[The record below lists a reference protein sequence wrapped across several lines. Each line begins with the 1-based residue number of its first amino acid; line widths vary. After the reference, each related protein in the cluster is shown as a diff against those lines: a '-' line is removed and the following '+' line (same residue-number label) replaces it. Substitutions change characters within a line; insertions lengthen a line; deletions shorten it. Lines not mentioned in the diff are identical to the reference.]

1 MMIRKINETLL
12 ELLMGILLFTI
23 ACQLIGMWFVTSVAA
38 YSIGLWLGAL
48 LAILSAIHM
57 YWSLN
62 RNLTLNADNE
72 KGAQA
77 YGIRANMIRYLVIV
91 AVFLVLCLTDFAY
104 PLAAFLGI
112 MGLKIGAYVQPLMK
126 KIYDKFIDK
135 EVNV

>member
-1 MMIRKINETLL
+1 MIRKINETLL
-12 ELLMGILLFTI
+12 ELLMGIFAFTLV
-23 ACQLIGMWFVTSVAA
+23 CQLIGMWLVESMAA
-38 YSIGLWLGAL
+38 YTIGLWMGAV
-48 LAILSAIHM
+48 LAMLSAVHM
-57 YWSLN
+57 YWSLS
-62 RNLTLNADNE
+62 RNLTINADNE

-91 AVFLVLCLTDFAY
+91 VIFLVICLTDFAY

-112 MGLKIGAYVQPLMK
+112 MGLKIGAYIQPLMK

>member
-1 MMIRKINETLL
+1 MLKKINETLL

-23 ACQLIGMWFVTSVAA
+23 VCQLVGMWLVPEMAK
-38 YSIGLWLGAL
+38 YSIGLWIGAL
-48 LAILSAIHM
+48 LAMASAMHM
-57 YWSLN
+57 WWSLD
-62 RNLTLNADNE
+62 RNLTINADNE

-77 YGIRANMIRYLVIV
+77 YSIRSNMIRYVVILGI
-91 AVFLVLCLTDFAY
+91 FLILCLTDFSY

-112 MGLKIGAYVQPLMK
+112 MGLKIGAYLQPLMK

>member
-1 MMIRKINETLL
+1 MIKKINETLL
-12 ELLMGILLFTI
+12 ELLMGILLFAI
-23 ACQLIGMWFVTSVAA
+23 ICQFTGMWFVESVSA
-38 YSIGLWLGAL
+38 YSIGLWLGTL
-48 LAILSAIHM
+48 LAVLSAIHM
-57 YWSLN
+57 YWSLS
-62 RNLTLNADNE
+62 RNLTINADNE

-77 YGIRANMIRYLVIV
+77 YSIRANMIRYLVIV

-112 MGLKIGAYVQPLMK
+112 MGLKIGAYIQPLMK